1 MKESLARVLY
11 EYHCQCRILRF
22 EERARECILMAMAN
36 LLSGQPKRK
45 QHVRSLRVRH
55 DVYKCVESSGYDPKP
70 GDLGV
75 GRLKRGESYVEDRK
89 RY

>member
-1 MKESLARVLY
+1 MKEPSARMLY

-22 EERARECILMAMAN
+22 EERAREFISVAMAN

-45 QHVRSLRVRH
+45 QHVRNLQVRH
-55 DVYKCVESSGYDPKP
+55 DVYKCVESLGHDPKP

-89 RY
+89 RC

>member
-1 MKESLARVLY
+1 
-11 EYHCQCRILRF
+11 
-22 EERARECILMAMAN
+22 MAKAN
-36 LLSGQPKRK
+36 RKGEPKRK
-45 QHVRSLRVRH
+45 QQACSLRTRCG
-55 DVYKCVESSGYDPKP
+55 VYKCVESLEYDPKP